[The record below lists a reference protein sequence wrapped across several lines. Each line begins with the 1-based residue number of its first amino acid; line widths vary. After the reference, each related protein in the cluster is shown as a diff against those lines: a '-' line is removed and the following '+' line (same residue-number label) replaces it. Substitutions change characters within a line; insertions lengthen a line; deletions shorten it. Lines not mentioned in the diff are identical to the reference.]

1 MFFTQ
6 IRGFKLLYRFGVGWL
21 DMSSDCIWPAYP
33 IWEYPKMGCT
43 PEMPLY
49 LGNMILSMGFWGS
62 LCSNKPVLDF
72 LKRFPKSRKYN
83 PVKLTSLLPMESHHF
98 WYYLKM
104 GHGFATLDY
113 GYSHFLRLSRSS
125 TMVKSVWLVARK
137 KREKHLY
144 NNDFTHFVKIQFTF
158 WFTLPKICCF

>member
-6 IRGFKLLYRFGVGWL
+6 IRGFKLLYRFRVGWL

-72 LKRFPKSRKYN
+72 LKGFPKSRKIQSSKTHIAITYG
-83 PVKLTSLLPMESHHF
+83 ESPF
-98 WYYLKM
+98 LILSKNGPWLRYFRLRIFPL
-104 GHGFATLDY
+104 FATQQIQY
-113 GYSHFLRLSRSS
+113 HGTISM
-125 TMVKSVWLVARK
+125 TCCKEKTGKTLV
-137 KREKHLY
+137 
-144 NNDFTHFVKIQFTF
+144 Q
-158 WFTLPKICCF
+158 